1 MYIDWYLRVDVVRL
15 RRRPSRRQPYG
26 GTDVSNGRLELFH
39 RQPPVAISVE
49 LPESVVNEPSERLL
63 ALHESPDLRAVLHLQ
78 HAVPLPPHLLLLLML
93 RRRASYALL
102 YIAHEDERGRWKE
115 KGERESCK
123 LQRQWQRRPWVPRDA
138 GAIEMACWWRSG

>member
-78 HAVPLPPHLLLLLML
+78 HAVPLPPHLLLLH
-93 RRRASYALL
+93 RRASYAFL

-115 KGERESCK
+115 KAKGKACK
-123 LQRQWQRRPWVPRDA
+123 
-138 GAIEMACWWRSG
+138 